1 MYSGA
6 FPPAKSG
13 LSVLTAV
20 GKLRRSK
27 VRLTS
32 MWSFGGPR
40 ILGMAQLR
48 SKGPW
53 VDVTFSPIGTAYRM
67 AFAVYNQTS
76 THLACA

>member
-1 MYSGA
+1 MYCGA

-13 LSVLTAV
+13 LSVLGEV
-20 GKLRRSK
+20 GRIRRSK

-48 SKGPW
+48 SKGP
-53 VDVTFSPIGTAYRM
+53 
-67 AFAVYNQTS
+67 
-76 THLACA
+76 